1 MASNDRLLTRGAKR
15 ARKIRAEL
23 ASGFREARLHAGISQ
38 EEAGRRAGL
47 SADKVWKMEHEA
59 LETLSFEDACRL
71 AAVLGLDV
79 SVRTYPNGAP
89 IRDAGQASRL
99 MKLLGHVAKPLH
111 CRTDVPLP
119 RLGEAL
125 DLRAWD
131 ALITG
136 SSERTAIELESRLTD
151 LQATTRRHNL
161 KRRDDPVDH
170 FLLVIA
176 DTRHNRRVVAEYA
189 DLLAD
194 LPRLSTA
201 AVIDLLAA
209 GKHSPTGWMLL

>member
-1 MASNDRLLTRGAKR
+1 MGANDRLRSRGLAR
-15 ARKIRAEL
+15 ARRILAEL
-23 ASGFREARLHAGISQ
+23 ATEIREARLQAGVSQ
-38 EEAGRRAGL
+38 EEAGHRAGL
-47 SADKVWKMEHEA
+47 SADKVWKVEHEE
-59 LETLSFEDACRL
+59 LKTLSFDDACRL

-99 MKLLGHVAKPLH
+99 MKLLVHVAKPL
-111 CRTDVPLP
+111 RYQTDAPLP
-119 RLGEAL
+119 RTDAGLE
-125 DLRAWD
+125 LRAWD

-136 SSERTAIELESRLTD
+136 SGERTAVELESRLTD

-170 FLLVIA
+170 FLMVIA

-189 DLLAD
+189 ALLAE
-194 LPRLSTA
+194 LPRLDSSK
-201 AVIDLLAA
+201 VIDLLAA
-209 GKHSPTGWMLL
+209 GNHPPTGWMLF